1 LYDNH
6 ISKLTGVNPGNFGIE
21 VDHVP
26 RAWQCC
32 HTSDLMLKR
41 GGWPRDILA
50 PVGGFVVPVVRQRET
65 LTSQLVKV
73 LTDRIHQG
81 VLKPGDRL
89 PTEQDMIEEFSVSR
103 TVVREAITSLKAAGL
118 VASQQG
124 VGAFILK
131 GGDASPS
138 FRIDGTSLNLVKDV
152 IDVLEL
158 RMGLESDAA
167 ALAAQRRTQA
177 HLDVMRSALDR
188 MAAAIDAS
196 DDAVAPDLDFH
207 RTIAE
212 ATGNRHFTHL
222 FSYLGSLMIP
232 RARIQTFRYFA
243 ADRTEYLRRVN
254 REHEDI
260 HQAIKRQDVETARSA
275 MRLHLSNSRERLR
288 LAMTDETAP

>member
-1 LYDNH
+1 
-6 ISKLTGVNPGNFGIE
+6 
-21 VDHVP
+21 
-26 RAWQCC
+26 
-32 HTSDLMLKR
+32 
-41 GGWPRDILA
+41 
-50 PVGGFVVPVVRQRET
+50 VRQRET

-73 LTDRIHQG
+73 LTQRIHEG
-81 VLKPGDRL
+81 ALKPGDRL
-89 PTEQDMIEEFSVSR
+89 PTEQDLIEEFEVSR

-124 VGAFILK
+124 VGAFVLK
-131 GGDASPS
+131 GDATPS
-138 FRIDGTSLNLVKDV
+138 FRIDGTSLNLIKDV
-152 IDVLEL
+152 IAVLEL
-158 RMGLESDAA
+158 RIAIESDAA
-167 ALAAQRRTQA
+167 ALAAQRRSEAQVVA
-177 HLDVMRSALDR
+177 MRDALDR

-196 DDAVAPDLDFH
+196 EDAVAPDLDFH

-232 RARIQTFRYFA
+232 RARIQTFKYFA

-260 HQAIKRQDVETARSA
+260 YQAIKRQDVDSARSA

-288 LAMTDETAP
+288 LAMSAESAEKP

>member
-1 LYDNH
+1 
-6 ISKLTGVNPGNFGIE
+6 
-21 VDHVP
+21 
-26 RAWQCC
+26 
-32 HTSDLMLKR
+32 
-41 GGWPRDILA
+41 
-50 PVGGFVVPVVRQRET
+50 VRQRET

-73 LTDRIHQG
+73 LTRRIHEG
-81 VLKPGDRL
+81 ALKPGDRL
-89 PTEQDMIEEFSVSR
+89 PTEQELIEEFSVSR

-124 VGAFILK
+124 VGAFVLR
-131 GGDASPS
+131 GDATPS
-138 FRIDGTSLNLVKDV
+138 FRIDGTSLNLIKDV
-152 IDVLEL
+152 IAVLEL
-158 RMGLESDAA
+158 RAALESDAA
-167 ALAAQRRTQA
+167 ALAAQRRSPA
-177 HLDVMRSALDR
+177 HVDAMRDALDR

-196 DDAVAPDLDFH
+196 EDAVAPDLDFH

-232 RARIQTFRYFA
+232 RARIQTFKYFA

-260 HQAIKRQDVETARSA
+260 FQAIRRQDVEAARSA

-288 LAMTDETAP
+288 LAMAAETAERS

>member
-1 LYDNH
+1 
-6 ISKLTGVNPGNFGIE
+6 
-21 VDHVP
+21 
-26 RAWQCC
+26 
-32 HTSDLMLKR
+32 M
-41 GGWPRDILA
+41 
-50 PVGGFVVPVVRQRET
+50 RQRET

-73 LTDRIHQG
+73 LTQRIHEG
-81 VLKPGDRL
+81 ALKPGDRL

-124 VGAFILK
+124 VGAFVLK
-131 GGDASPS
+131 GDSTPS
-138 FRIDGTSLNLVKDV
+138 FRIDGTSLNLIKDV
-152 IDVLEL
+152 IAVLEL
-158 RMGLESDAA
+158 RMGIESDAA
-167 ALAAQRRTQA
+167 ALAAQRRLPE
-177 HLDVMRSALDR
+177 HLDAMRDALDR

-222 FSYLGSLMIP
+222 FTYLGSLMIP
-232 RARIQTFRYFA
+232 RARIQTFKYFA

-260 HQAIKRQDVETARSA
+260 YEAIKRQDVETARSA

-288 LAMTDETAP
+288 LAMSRETAE

>member
-1 LYDNH
+1 M
-6 ISKLTGVNPGNFGIE
+6 S
-21 VDHVP
+21 
-26 RAWQCC
+26 Q
-32 HTSDLMLKR
+32 
-41 GGWPRDILA
+41 
-50 PVGGFVVPVVRQRET
+50 VRQRET

-73 LTDRIHQG
+73 LTRRIHEG
-81 VLKPGDRL
+81 ALKPGDRL
-89 PTEQDMIEEFSVSR
+89 PTEQELIEEFSVSR

-124 VGAFILK
+124 VGAFVLR
-131 GGDASPS
+131 GDATPS
-138 FRIDGTSLNLVKDV
+138 FRIDGTSLNLIKDV
-152 IDVLEL
+152 IAVLEL
-158 RMGLESDAA
+158 RAALESDAA
-167 ALAAQRRTQA
+167 ALAAQRRSPA
-177 HLDVMRSALDR
+177 HVDAMRDALDR

-196 DDAVAPDLDFH
+196 EDAVAPDLDFH

-232 RARIQTFRYFA
+232 RARIQTFKYFA

-260 HQAIKRQDVETARSA
+260 FQAIRRQDVEAARSA

-288 LAMTDETAP
+288 LAMAAETAERS

>member
-1 LYDNH
+1 M
-6 ISKLTGVNPGNFGIE
+6 S
-21 VDHVP
+21 
-26 RAWQCC
+26 Q
-32 HTSDLMLKR
+32 
-41 GGWPRDILA
+41 
-50 PVGGFVVPVVRQRET
+50 VRQRET

-73 LTDRIHQG
+73 LTQRIHEG
-81 VLKPGDRL
+81 ALKPGDRL
-89 PTEQDMIEEFSVSR
+89 PTEQELIEEFEVSR

-124 VGAFILK
+124 VGAFVLK
-131 GGDASPS
+131 GDATPS
-138 FRIDGTSLNLVKDV
+138 FRIDGTSLNLIKDV
-152 IDVLEL
+152 IAVLEL
-158 RMGLESDAA
+158 RIAIESDAA
-167 ALAAQRRTQA
+167 ALAAQRRSEAQVEA
-177 HLDVMRSALDR
+177 MRDALDR

-196 DDAVAPDLDFH
+196 EDAVAPDLDFH

-232 RARIQTFRYFA
+232 RARIQTFKYFA

-260 HQAIKRQDVETARSA
+260 YQAIKRQDVDSARSA

-288 LAMTDETAP
+288 LAMSAETAEKS